1 MLSASQPWV
10 RESETCVLSCVVV
23 PVALY
28 SRPGSTWSRG
38 RSTTRTV
45 AARALGRPVDPCR
58 ARTRR
63 TGSCQASPQK
73 NALCAL
79 ALLQRRVSAALRAA
93 PEPSARREARGS
105 SICAR
110 RGGPTCQRRDIDS
123 RKGTQHLIGISVLPR
138 NAIGALRL
146 HSAPQG
152 CPEDAGAALQPC
164 RGIMEATASAAC
176 PFFANKARTT
186 S

>member
-63 TGSCQASPQK
+63 TGSCQASPK
-73 NALCAL
+73 MRCERRL
-79 ALLQRRVSAALRAA
+79 LLQRRVSAALRAA

-110 RGGPTCQRRDIDS
+110 RGSPTCQRRDIDS
-123 RKGTQHLIGISVLPR
+123 RKGTRHLISRSVLPR